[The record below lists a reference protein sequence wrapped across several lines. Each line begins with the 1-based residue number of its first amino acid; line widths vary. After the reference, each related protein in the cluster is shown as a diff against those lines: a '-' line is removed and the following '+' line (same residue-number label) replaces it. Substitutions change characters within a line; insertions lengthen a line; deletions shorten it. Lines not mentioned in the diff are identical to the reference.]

1 MDKWKVFVTA
11 LRLFKY
17 DYMAMWGFVQRPRGR
32 TISEDSHILCSSQ
45 QGEKE
50 QGSIK
55 VPSLLLTDGAA
66 CHTKLAKESKFQHR
80 FCVH

>member
-32 TISEDSHILCSSQ
+32 TIP
-45 QGEKE
+45 KTATYFVPVN
-50 QGSIK
+50 K
-55 VPSLLLTDGAA
+55 VKRNKAA
-66 CHTKLAKESKFQHR
+66 
-80 FCVH
+80 